1 MIYKILEYDY
11 KGFHLILDEEGGI
24 GWKVVIGEQEIK
36 FPHSQ
41 AAESAINEILSSAN
55 EAIARHNGT
64 VIKKVLHSHVTKTVE
79 QGDKLWG

>member
-24 GWKVVIGEQEIK
+24 GWKVIIGEQEIK

-41 AAESAINEILSSAN
+41 SAEAAINEILSGAN
-55 EAIARHNGT
+55 EIIASHNGT
-64 VIKKVLHSHVTKTVE
+64 ALGKVPRSHVTKTIE
-79 QGDKLWG
+79 QGEKLWD